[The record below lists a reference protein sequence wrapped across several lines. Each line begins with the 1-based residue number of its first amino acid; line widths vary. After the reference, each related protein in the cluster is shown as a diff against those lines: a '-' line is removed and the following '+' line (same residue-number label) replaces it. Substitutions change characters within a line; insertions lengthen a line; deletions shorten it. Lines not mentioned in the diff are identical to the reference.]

1 MICPLFTSAIMISKS
16 NATIET
22 ETIGKLI
29 QCKNECAWFDEETK
43 QCCVKN
49 ISNRLTNINRGMAK

>member
-16 NATIET
+16 NTTIET
-22 ETIGKLI
+22 EAISKLI
-29 QCKNECAWFDEETK
+29 QCKNECAWWDEETK

-49 ISNRLTNINRGMAK
+49 ISKRLTNINRGMAK